1 MNLFQK
7 KMKIALLAIGCMIST
22 TMLYAQV
29 ENSAVFSYDMTSLA
43 KNKSKIKAG
52 NMKLLPAY
60 QHLLEEADKTLN
72 KNKIYTVM
80 EKKQTPP
87 SGDMHDYMSL
97 AIYYWPNPDKPD
109 GLPYVRRDGQINPE
123 VETYKDKSNI
133 SNMMRDVSQL
143 SLAYYFSDDT
153 KYSKRA
159 IEQLRAWFLNP
170 KTKMNPNFNFAQA
183 IKGQNDGRGI
193 GIIECRDLIKVI
205 DAIGLIESDPSWTKQ
220 DQQQIQQWFSD
231 FLQWFMTSKN
241 GIDEMKTKNN
251 HGIWYDA
258 QKLSYAIFTNNHEI
272 ALSTINSIK
281 ERLELQ
287 MDSTGFFPAELER
300 TISLHYSAFIIEPLF
315 LIAQM
320 SEHLKV
326 DLWNYTSSTGKSIKK
341 GFEVLAPY
349 LSQDKPWFAEQIK
362 PFEFESNATPLLAQ
376 GFEKYNCETC
386 IQGINKINPKTAD
399 EVLSHLTSIID

>member
-1 MNLFQK
+1 
-7 KMKIALLAIGCMIST
+7 MKAALLAIGCMIST
-22 TMLYAQV
+22 TVLYAQF
-29 ENSAVFSYDMTSLA
+29 ENKAVFSYDMSSLA
-43 KNKSKIKAG
+43 MNKSKIKAG

-60 QHLLEEADKTLN
+60 QHLLEQADKTLD

-153 KYSKRA
+153 KYSKRV

-183 IKGQNDGRGI
+183 VKGQNDGRGI
-193 GIIECRDLIKVI
+193 GIIECRDLIKVV
-205 DAIGLIESDPSWTKQ
+205 DAIGLIQSDPSWTKQ
-220 DQQQIQQWFSD
+220 DQQQIQQWFTD
-231 FLQWFMTSKN
+231 FLQWLTTSKN
-241 GIDEMKTKNN
+241 GVDEMKTKNN
-251 HGIWYDA
+251 HGVWYDA
-258 QKLSYAIFTNNHEI
+258 QKLCYAIFTNNNEI
-272 ALSTINSIK
+272 ALSTINSVK
-281 ERLELQ
+281 DRLELQ

-300 TISLHYSAFIIEPLF
+300 TISLHYSAFILEPLF
-315 LIAQM
+315 LIAHM
-320 SEHLKV
+320 SDCMKV
-326 DLWNYTSSTGKSIKK
+326 DMWNYVSPTGKSIQK

-349 LSQDKPWFAEQIK
+349 LSQEKPWFAEQIK
-362 PFEFESNATPLLAQ
+362 PFEFEDNGTPLLAQ
-376 GFEKYNCETC
+376 GFEKYNCKNCLE
-386 IQGINKINPKTAD
+386 GIIHINQKNAD